1 MLEVEDIEV
10 HYGIAPALSG
20 VSLGVGSGEASG
32 LFGPNGAGKTTLAKS
47 IVGLLKPRSGSIF
60 FNDCEITRL
69 APHQIIPLGI
79 SLAPEGRLLFTAM
92 SVQDNLE
99 LGASTSAAVSQMRQ
113 SMEWVYTMF
122 PVLKHRQTQAAG
134 NLSGGEQQMLVIG
147 RALMSRPQLLILDEP
162 SLGLAPLLVSELFRS
177 LKELNDEGLGILLV
191 EQNMVQ
197 ALRVCQKGYILE
209 SGKIVLTG
217 SSSELADSEAVR
229 ESYIGV

>member
-1 MLEVEDIEV
+1 
-10 HYGIAPALSG
+10 
-20 VSLGVGSGEASG
+20 
-32 LFGPNGAGKTTLAKS
+32 
-47 IVGLLKPRSGSIF
+47 
-60 FNDCEITRL
+60 
-69 APHQIIPLGI
+69 
-79 SLAPEGRLLFTAM
+79 
-92 SVQDNLE
+92 
-99 LGASTSAAVSQMRQ
+99 
-113 SMEWVYTMF
+113 MEWVYTMF